1 MIACVSIPYFAA
13 AVERR
18 ALAPLAAAPLAIGG
32 QSWEAKPI
40 FAFSQEVA
48 AQGVKAGMTLRL
60 AHVLSPEARFIPA
73 TRPRYAQAS
82 GEVFDVLLDFS
93 PDIEPQELWHPFND
107 TSIRFSV
114 DGRYLPARY
123 FVDFDTLPVGESL
136 PLAQEMG
143 RFLRAETRLEPA
155 IGLAQERFAAQV
167 AATVSRAN
175 RLRLVAPGEDAQFLA
190 GRPISFLP
198 LEGETL
204 RRLRL
209 LGVRTLGELAQLPRA
224 GLAGQFGPAIESL
237 HRLAA
242 GQPGDRR
249 LSPARTDRR
258 HEEITQTFE
267 PPVTDRQVLEAVVR
281 RMATRLAARLQAE
294 GYEAAQIY
302 LAWEHEDGRRDQNT
316 LALRRATAD
325 PLHLSDAWLE
335 LLAGF
340 VEAWRAAEAAASP
353 DRRAAERAPAGLT
366 RLMAG
371 SRDLVPA
378 VARQLSLFDA
388 GGEQAEREMWSVV
401 RALIA
406 RHSADLF
413 FRPVLTEAD
422 HPLPERRFQLQPF
435 AYDPAVG

>member
-18 ALAPLAAAPLAIGG
+18 ALAPLATTPLAIGG

-48 AQGVKAGMTLRL
+48 HQGVKAGMTLRL

-107 TSIRFSV
+107 TSIQFSV

-123 FVDFDTLPVGESL
+123 FVDFADLPLGESL

-143 RFLRAETRLEPA
+143 RFVREETRLAPA
-155 IGLAQERFAAQV
+155 IGLAQQRFAAQV
-167 AATVSRAN
+167 AATLSRTGHM
-175 RLRLVAPGEDAQFLA
+175 RLVEPGDDAQFLA

-209 LGVRTLGELAQLPRA
+209 LGVRTLGDLARLPRA
-224 GLAGQFGPAIESL
+224 ALITQFGPPIEPL
-237 HRLAA
+237 HRLAS
-242 GQPGDRR
+242 GQPGVRPPGPVR
-249 LSPARTDRR
+249 AARQ
-258 HEEITQTFE
+258 HEQITQTFE
-267 PPVTDRQVLEAVVR
+267 PPVADRLVLEAVVR
-281 RMATRLAARLQAE
+281 RMAARLAEQLQA
-294 GYEAAQIY
+294 GDNEARQIY
-302 LAWEHEDGRRDQNT
+302 LAWELEDGRRDQST
-316 LALRRATAD
+316 LALRRSTAD
-325 PLHLSDAWLE
+325 PQHLTDAWLD
-335 LLAGF
+335 LLAALVVGLG
-340 VEAWRAAEAAASP
+340 AGSGDDHPAAP
-353 DRRAAERAPAGLT
+353 GLT
-366 RLMAG
+366 RLTIGA
-371 SRDLVPA
+371 RDMVPTT
-378 VARQLSLFDA
+378 ARQLSLFDTA
-388 GGEQAEREMWSVV
+388 RDRAEREVWQAI
-401 RALIA
+401 RALVA

-413 FRPVLTEAD
+413 FRPVPAQID
-422 HPLPERRFQLQPF
+422 HPLPERRFQLQPLT
-435 AYDPAVG
+435 YDPAVA

>member
-18 ALAPLAAAPLAIGG
+18 ALAPLATTPLAIGG

-48 AQGVKAGMTLRL
+48 QQGVKAGMTLRL

-107 TSIRFSV
+107 TSIQFSI

-123 FVDFDTLPVGESL
+123 FVDFDDLPPGESL

-155 IGLAQERFAAQV
+155 IGLAQQRFAAQV

-175 RLRLVAPGEDAQFLA
+175 RLRLVAPGEDAGFLA

-198 LEGETL
+198 LAGETL

-224 GLAGQFGPAIESL
+224 GLVSRFGPDIEPL

-242 GQPGDRR
+242 GQPGERP
-249 LSPARTDRR
+249 LNPVPTERR
-258 HEEITQTFE
+258 HEQVTQTFD
-267 PPVTDRQVLEAVVR
+267 PPIADRQVLEAVVR
-281 RMATRLAARLQAE
+281 RMASRLAARLQAK
-294 GYEAAQIY
+294 GVEARQIY
-302 LAWEHEDGRRDQNT
+302 LAWEHEDGRRDQST
-316 LALRRATAD
+316 LALRQATAD
-325 PLHLSDAWLE
+325 PLSLSDAWLE

-340 VEAWRAAEAAASP
+340 IAAWRAAADLTA
-353 DRRAAERAPAGLT
+353 DRAPVGLT

-371 SRDLVPA
+371 TRDMVPA
-378 VARQLSLFDA
+378 AARQLSLFDSDDRA
-388 GGEQAEREMWSVV
+388 EKEVWQAV

-413 FRPVLTEAD
+413 FRPVLTETS
-422 HPLPERRFQLQPF
+422 HPLPERRFQLQPL
-435 AYDPAVG
+435 AYDPAVA